1 MSRVVNGSSGA
12 NVQERIY
19 GVPVATIPAQ
29 PSTSLPAEPSTSLPA
44 EPSTSL
50 PAEPSTSLPAEPS
63 TSVPAWPWLIRS
75 FPALLSSGVARPA
88 GDEQAEEEE
97 ADFEGSAE
105 DEEESFVEGSGVSS
119 GPGSDVLDQIPE
131 FDEDDVEGSAEEV
144 RRLEVCIGS
153 AEEDDLE
160 GSASED
166 DHDPRFLVEDQIP
179 EFDGSAEEDDSME
192 AHGGSAMSSGE
203 QDVDAGSAEEVEEAG
218 SAQLLYHNIFQISWS
233 NIDDDLHTGP
243 MWLGQ
248 CVRCKAWCCGSAGMI
263 RHIEATLAGSA
274 STPGCL
280 DERDEEREIPE
291 DMPRLVTFHLD
302 PPEDGVEPAEP
313 DNPSEYLVSCRT
325 CNRAGP
331 PGVVE
336 AENLERHFEYSHAD
350 WKDGVGEGWTGL
362 AEASSVD
369 EAMREMAIMAAQ
381 RGYARNPWPTAQPLS
396 VVAQSPSCVER
407 VALINHYELS
417 CSHGRHRSAAVAQ
430 RVALMGL
437 PLMRAEPGEGRSTRR
452 GVSEAPVAAEEVD
465 PEEVD

>member
-63 TSVPAWPWLIRS
+63 TSVPAWQWLMRS
-75 FPALLSSGVARPA
+75 FPSLLSAV
-88 GDEQAEEEE
+88 DEQAEEEE

-105 DEEESFVEGSGVSS
+105 DEEESSWIEGSGVSS

-131 FDEDDVEGSAEEV
+131 FDG
-144 RRLEVCIGS
+144 GS

-291 DMPRLVTFHLD
+291 DMPRLVTFHLED
-302 PPEDGVEPAEP
+302 PPD
-313 DNPSEYLVSCRT
+313 DLEYLVSCRT

-381 RGYARNPWPTAQPLS
+381 RGYARNPWPTAQPLR
-396 VVAQSPSCVER
+396 VVP
-407 VALINHYELS
+407 L
-417 CSHGRHRSAAVAQ
+417 CSHGRHRSAAVAE
-430 RVALMGL
+430 RVALLNRYDPRLADTMGL
-437 PLMRAEPGEGRSTRR
+437 PLMPAEPGEGRSTRR
-452 GVSEAPVAAEEVD
+452 RLSEAPVAAEEVD

>member
-44 EPSTSL
+44 Q
-50 PAEPSTSLPAEPS
+50 PSTSLPAEPS
-63 TSVPAWPWLIRS
+63 TSVPAWPWLIRE

-131 FDEDDVEGSAEEV
+131 FDG
-144 RRLEVCIGS
+144 
-153 AEEDDLE
+153 
-160 GSASED
+160 
-166 DHDPRFLVEDQIP
+166 
-179 EFDGSAEEDDSME
+179 GSAEEDDSME

-336 AENLERHFEYSHAD
+336 AVHLERHFEYSHAD
-350 WKDGVGEGWTGL
+350 WKDGVGYRGWTSL

-369 EAMREMAIMAAQ
+369 EAMREMMVMAAQ
-381 RGYARNPWPTAQPLS
+381 RGYARNPWPTAQPLR
-396 VVAQSPSCVER
+396 VVAQSPSWVER
-407 VALINHYELS
+407 VALINRYELS

-437 PLMRAEPGEGRSTRR
+437 PLMPAEPGEGRSTRR
-452 GVSEAPVAAEEVD
+452 RLSEAPVAAEEVD
-465 PEEVD
+465 PGEVD

>member
-63 TSVPAWPWLIRS
+63 TSVPAWQWLMRS
-75 FPALLSSGVARPA
+75 FPSLLSAV
-88 GDEQAEEEE
+88 DEQAEEEE
-97 ADFEGSAE
+97 ADSEGSAE
-105 DEEESFVEGSGVSS
+105 DEDEEESSYIYGSGVSS

-131 FDEDDVEGSAEEV
+131 FDG
-144 RRLEVCIGS
+144 GS

-166 DHDPRFLVEDQIP
+166 DHDPRFVVEDQIP

-233 NIDDDLHTGP
+233 NINDDLHTGP

-248 CVRCKAWCCGSAGMI
+248 CVRCKAWCCGSAGMV

-369 EAMREMAIMAAQ
+369 EAMREMMIMATQ
-381 RGYARNPWPTAQPLS
+381 RGYARNPWPTAQPLR
-396 VVAQSPSCVER
+396 VVAQSPSWVER
-407 VALINHYELS
+407 VALINRYELS
-417 CSHGRHRSAAVAQ
+417 CRHGMHRSAAMAHW
-430 RVALMGL
+430 GL
-437 PLMRAEPGEGRSTRR
+437 PLMPAEPGEGRSTRR
-452 GVSEAPVAAEEVD
+452 RLSEAPVAAEEVD

>member
-50 PAEPSTSLPAEPS
+50 PAEPSTS
-63 TSVPAWPWLIRS
+63 VPAWQWLMHS
-75 FPALLSSGVARPA
+75 FPSLLSAV
-88 GDEQAEEEE
+88 DEQAEEEE

-105 DEEESFVEGSGVSS
+105 DEEESSWIEGSGVSS

-131 FDEDDVEGSAEEV
+131 FDG
-144 RRLEVCIGS
+144 GS

-166 DHDPRFLVEDQIP
+166 DHDPRFLVVDQIP

-203 QDVDAGSAEEVEEAG
+203 QDVDAGSAEGGEEAG

-248 CVRCKAWCCGSAGMI
+248 CVRCKAWCCGSAGMV
-263 RHIEATLAGSA
+263 RHIEATLAGSV

-302 PPEDGVEPAEP
+302 PPEDGVEAAEP
-313 DNPSEYLVSCRT
+313 DNPLEYLVSCRT

-381 RGYARNPWPTAQPLS
+381 RGYARNPWPTAQPLR
-396 VVAQSPSCVER
+396 VVAQSPSWVER
-407 VALINHYELS
+407 VALINRYELS

-437 PLMRAEPGEGRSTRR
+437 PLMPAEPGEGRSTRR
-452 GVSEAPVAAEEVD
+452 RLSEAPVAAEEVD

>member
-63 TSVPAWPWLIRS
+63 TAVPAWQWLRCS
-75 FPALLSSGVARPA
+75 FPSLLSAV
-88 GDEQAEEEE
+88 DEQAEEEE

-105 DEEESFVEGSGVSS
+105 DEEESSWIEGSGVSS

-131 FDEDDVEGSAEEV
+131 FDGGSAEEDDVEGSASGV
-144 RRLEVCIGS
+144 RRLRVCIGS

-192 AHGGSAMSSGE
+192 AHGSAMSSGE
-203 QDVDAGSAEEVEEAG
+203 QDVVAGSAEEVEEEG
-218 SAQLLYHNIFQISWS
+218 SAELLSHNIFQISWS
-233 NIDDDLHTGP
+233 NINDDLHTGP

-248 CVRCKAWCCGSAGMI
+248 CVRCKAWCCGSAGMV

-369 EAMREMAIMAAQ
+369 EAMREMMIMATQ
-381 RGYARNPWPTAQPLS
+381 RGYARNPWPTAQPLR
-396 VVAQSPSCVER
+396 VVAQSPSWVER
-407 VALINHYELS
+407 VALINRYELS
-417 CSHGRHRSAAVAQ
+417 CRHGMHRSAAVAHW
-430 RVALMGL
+430 GL
-437 PLMRAEPGEGRSTRR
+437 PLMPAEPGEGRSTRR
-452 GVSEAPVAAEEVD
+452 RLSEAPVAAEEVD
-465 PEEVD
+465 PGEVD

>member
-29 PSTSLPAEPSTSLPA
+29 PSTSLPAEPSTS
-44 EPSTSL
+44 
-50 PAEPSTSLPAEPS
+50 
-63 TSVPAWPWLIRS
+63 VPAWQWLWCS
-75 FPALLSSGVARPA
+75 FPSLLSAV
-88 GDEQAEEEE
+88 DEQAEEEE
-97 ADFEGSAE
+97 AESEGSAE
-105 DEEESFVEGSGVSS
+105 DEDEEESSYIYGSGVSS
-119 GPGSDVLDQIPE
+119 GPGSDVL
-131 FDEDDVEGSAEEV
+131 
-144 RRLEVCIGS
+144 
-153 AEEDDLE
+153 
-160 GSASED
+160 
-166 DHDPRFLVEDQIP
+166 DQIP

-233 NIDDDLHTGP
+233 NINDDLHTGP
-243 MWLGQ
+243 MWLGH

-325 CNRAGP
+325 CNRAGHT
-331 PGVVE
+331 GVLEAMNLIRHFVE
-336 AENLERHFEYSHAD
+336 AHAD
-350 WKDGVGEGWTGL
+350 W
-362 AEASSVD
+362 
-369 EAMREMAIMAAQ
+369 
-381 RGYARNPWPTAQPLS
+381 
-396 VVAQSPSCVER
+396 
-407 VALINHYELS
+407 
-417 CSHGRHRSAAVAQ
+417 
-430 RVALMGL
+430 
-437 PLMRAEPGEGRSTRR
+437 
-452 GVSEAPVAAEEVD
+452 
-465 PEEVD
+465 

>member
-1 MSRVVNGSSGA
+1 
-12 NVQERIY
+12 
-19 GVPVATIPAQ
+19 
-29 PSTSLPAEPSTSLPA
+29 
-44 EPSTSL
+44 
-50 PAEPSTSLPAEPS
+50 
-63 TSVPAWPWLIRS
+63 
-75 FPALLSSGVARPA
+75 
-88 GDEQAEEEE
+88 
-97 ADFEGSAE
+97 
-105 DEEESFVEGSGVSS
+105 
-119 GPGSDVLDQIPE
+119 
-131 FDEDDVEGSAEEV
+131 
-144 RRLEVCIGS
+144 
-153 AEEDDLE
+153 
-160 GSASED
+160 
-166 DHDPRFLVEDQIP
+166 
-179 EFDGSAEEDDSME
+179 ME

-248 CVRCKAWCCGSAGMI
+248 CVRCKAWCCGSAGMV

-381 RGYARNPWPTAQPLS
+381 RGYARNPWPTAQPLR
-396 VVAQSPSCVER
+396 VVAQSPSWVER
-407 VALINHYELS
+407 VALINRYDPRL
-417 CSHGRHRSAAVAQ
+417 ADT
-430 RVALMGL
+430 MGL
-437 PLMRAEPGEGRSTRR
+437 PLMPAEPGEGRSTRR
-452 GVSEAPVAAEEVD
+452 RLSEAPVAAEEVD
-465 PEEVD
+465 PGEVD

>member
-63 TSVPAWPWLIRS
+63 TSVPAWQWLMRS
-75 FPALLSSGVARPA
+75 FPSLLSAV
-88 GDEQAEEEE
+88 DEQAEEEE

-105 DEEESFVEGSGVSS
+105 DEEESSWIEGSGVSG
-119 GPGSDVLDQIPE
+119 GPDSDVL
-131 FDEDDVEGSAEEV
+131 
-144 RRLEVCIGS
+144 
-153 AEEDDLE
+153 
-160 GSASED
+160 
-166 DHDPRFLVEDQIP
+166 DQIP

-218 SAQLLYHNIFQISWS
+218 SAQLLHHNIFHISWS
-233 NIDDDLHTGP
+233 NINDDLHTGP

-313 DNPSEYLVSCRT
+313 DNPPEYLVSCRT

-369 EAMREMAIMAAQ
+369 EAMREIMIMTAQ
-381 RGYARNPWPTAQPLS
+381 RGYARNPWPLAQPLR
-396 VVAQSPSCVER
+396 VVAQCDRGRHRSAVSTTVAER
-407 VALINHYELS
+407 VALIKRYPPWL
-417 CSHGRHRSAAVAQ
+417 ADT
-430 RVALMGL
+430 MGL
-437 PLMRAEPGEGRSTRR
+437 PLMPAEPGEGRSTRR
-452 GVSEAPVAAEEVD
+452 RLSEAPVAAEEVD
-465 PEEVD
+465 PGEVD

>member
-19 GVPVATIPAQ
+19 GVPVATISAQ

-75 FPALLSSGVARPA
+75 FPALLSAV
-88 GDEQAEEEE
+88 DEQAEEEE

-105 DEEESFVEGSGVSS
+105 DEEESSWIEGSGVSG
-119 GPGSDVLDQIPE
+119 GPDSDVLDQIPE

-369 EAMREMAIMAAQ
+369 EAMREMMIMATQ
-381 RGYARNPWPTAQPLS
+381 RGYARNPWPTAQPLR
-396 VVAQSPSCVER
+396 VVAQSPSWVER
-407 VALINHYELS
+407 VALINRYPPWL
-417 CSHGRHRSAAVAQ
+417 ADT
-430 RVALMGL
+430 MGL
-437 PLMRAEPGEGRSTRR
+437 PLMPAEPGEGRSTRR
-452 GVSEAPVAAEEVD
+452 RLSEAPVAAEEVD
-465 PEEVD
+465 RGEVD

>member
-29 PSTSLPAEPSTSLPA
+29 PSTSLPAEPSTS
-44 EPSTSL
+44 
-50 PAEPSTSLPAEPS
+50 
-63 TSVPAWPWLIRS
+63 VPAWPWLIREFS
-75 FPALLSSGVARPA
+75 ALLSSGVARPA

-105 DEEESFVEGSGVSS
+105 EDDVEGSAEEESFVEGSGVSS

-131 FDEDDVEGSAEEV
+131 FDGGSAEEDDAEGSASGV
-144 RRLEVCIGS
+144 RRLRVCIGS

-166 DHDPRFLVEDQIP
+166 DHDPRFLVVDQIP

-248 CVRCKAWCCGSAGMI
+248 CVRCKAWCCGSAGMV

-369 EAMREMAIMAAQ
+369 EAMREMMIMATQ
-381 RGYARNPWPTAQPLS
+381 RGYARNPWPTAQPLR
-396 VVAQSPSCVER
+396 VVP
-407 VALINHYELS
+407 L

-437 PLMRAEPGEGRSTRR
+437 PLMPAEPGEGRSTRR
-452 GVSEAPVAAEEVD
+452 RLSEAPVAAEEVD
-465 PEEVD
+465 PGEVD

>member
-29 PSTSLPAEPSTSLPA
+29 PSASLPAEPGTSLPA
-44 EPSTSL
+44 Q
-50 PAEPSTSLPAEPS
+50 PSTSLPAEPS

-75 FPALLSSGVARPA
+75 FPALLSAV
-88 GDEQAEEEE
+88 DEQAEEEE

-105 DEEESFVEGSGVSS
+105 DEEESSWIEGSGVSG
-119 GPGSDVLDQIPE
+119 GPDSDVLDQIPE

-302 PPEDGVEPAEP
+302 PPDGVEAAEP

-369 EAMREMAIMAAQ
+369 EAMREMMIMATQ
-381 RGYARNPWPTAQPLS
+381 RGYARNPWPTAQPLR
-396 VVAQSPSCVER
+396 VVAQSPSWVER
-407 VALINHYELS
+407 VALINRYPPWL
-417 CSHGRHRSAAVAQ
+417 ADT
-430 RVALMGL
+430 MGL
-437 PLMRAEPGEGRSTRR
+437 PLMPAEPGEGRSTRR
-452 GVSEAPVAAEEVD
+452 RLSEAPVAAEEVD
-465 PEEVD
+465 RGEVD

>member
-63 TSVPAWPWLIRS
+63 TAVPAWQWLRCS
-75 FPALLSSGVARPA
+75 FPSLLSAV
-88 GDEQAEEEE
+88 DEQAEEEE

-105 DEEESFVEGSGVSS
+105 DEEESSWIEGSGVSG
-119 GPGSDVLDQIPE
+119 GPDSDVLDQIPE
-131 FDEDDVEGSAEEV
+131 FDG
-144 RRLEVCIGS
+144 GS

-302 PPEDGVEPAEP
+302 PPDGVEAAEP

-381 RGYARNPWPTAQPLS
+381 RGYARNPWPTAQPLR
-396 VVAQSPSCVER
+396 VVAQCDRGRHRSAVVATVVER
-407 VALINHYELS
+407 VALINRYDPRL
-417 CSHGRHRSAAVAQ
+417 ADT
-430 RVALMGL
+430 MGL
-437 PLMRAEPGEGRSTRR
+437 PLMPAEPGEGRSTRR
-452 GVSEAPVAAEEVD
+452 RLSEAPVAAEEVD